1 MAKCKLCKKT
11 IDDAAEYCV
20 ECADK
25 KDLAANES
33 YLDSLLNSVQET
45 ATTANDIYKKK
56 KDTGRNSLE
65 SISEPSES
73 EAVFSLDL
81 DDLQDFDQYDIMNE
95 LDEPIVISD
104 EALFGDIISPQPNG
118 NEVSEYS
125 EDAKETV
132 SDEKMISAD
141 TPEIEQEDKP
151 WSEENVDKEFLGTD
165 DSETDN
171 DDEEYP
177 DLSLDDLMKQMD
189 ILSDD
194 EDSGGGNA
202 DTHNVADTE
211 DEPSQKKVE
220 PEEELLNLLNQI
232 DPDKPIEEDLLA
244 ISSLLEGMDNNQR
257 DKEFPEDVGEV
268 FSEALEAVSTLT
280 DPAEETIQIPEESED
295 SKEKDSNKKTA
306 KRKKDTEKAKEK
318 KAGLFT
324 RLFSNIEDE
333 EPLKSEKRKA
343 EEETAALKET
353 GKKKKK
359 AKEKAKEKA
368 HQTEGQEDAEETE
381 ESAKSKKAQKKEEKQ
396 KKKIAKREKK
406 KIEIIDDE
414 IDEGRIN
421 KVGASIVLMFFGM
434 LVMLLLIS
442 TNIFSYS
449 LSIKNATDYFGRH
462 RYTQAYNE
470 VYGIDI
476 KDEDIELYD
485 KIMTVMYVNKQL
497 NSYNNYY
504 HMEKYPE
511 ALDSLLKGLQRYD
524 KYIELATILGIKTDL
539 DYVRNQ
545 IIAELYNVFSL
556 TEEQAVKIIN
566 SENQAA
572 YSIAVYDVVLEN
584 LLFNE

>member
-11 IDDAAEYCV
+11 IDDAAEYCAG
-20 ECADK
+20 CADK

-104 EALFGDIISPQPNG
+104 EELFGDIISLQPNG
-118 NEVSEYS
+118 NEISEYS

-202 DTHNVADTE
+202 DTHNIADTE

-359 AKEKAKEKA
+359 AKGKA